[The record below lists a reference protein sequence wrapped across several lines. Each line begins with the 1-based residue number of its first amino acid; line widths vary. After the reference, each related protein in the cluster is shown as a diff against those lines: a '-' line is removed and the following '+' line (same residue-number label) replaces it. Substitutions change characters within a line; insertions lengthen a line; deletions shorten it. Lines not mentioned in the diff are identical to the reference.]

1 MKLSL
6 DIEVKDSIKKQLHN
20 HLKKLI
26 SNATLTEDNKDY
38 WHTLA
43 FNQDF
48 IDGSYQAK
56 KWLQKH
62 NVDVFDA
69 IHYVANRQIAECGKS
84 FLPLLGGNLNFT
96 AFTLV
101 NWLVYYIGMDLL
113 LEKKDELLS
122 DLEVA

>member
-6 DIEVKDSIKKQLHN
+6 DIEVKDSIKKQLQN

-26 SNATLTEDNKDY
+26 SNGTLTQDNKDY

-48 IDGSYQAK
+48 IEGSYQAK
-56 KWLQKH
+56 KWLRKH

-69 IHYVANRQIAECGKS
+69 IHYVDNRQIAECGKS
-84 FLPLLGGNLNFT
+84 FLSLSGGTIVT
-96 AFTLV
+96 AFTLA
-101 NWLVYYIGMDLL
+101 NWLVYYIGKDLL
-113 LEKKDELLS
+113 SEEKDELLS
-122 DLEVA
+122 ELEVA